1 MDMKDFLNVLASKE
15 PVPGGGGACGYVAA
29 VGMALG
35 NMVLSLTTGKKK
47 YAEYQEEIEELIVKA
62 GDITNRLYEC
72 MDKDAKAFKPLSE
85 AYGLPKDTEEQLEH
99 RNKVME
105 NALLIASEAPLSMM
119 ELIVEAIKLI
129 DRISVIGSRLAISD
143 AGVGIT
149 MCEAAMKGASL
160 NVFINTKLM
169 KDTETAEE
177 LNTRTDA
184 LLIEGNELADR
195 IYEEVVDAILNID
208 QINEEYKERYEEF
221 YKRFCC
227 YDDGNASKH
236 IVEEVFK

>member
-72 MDKDAKAFKPLSE
+72 MDKDAKAFKSLSE

-143 AGVGIT
+143 AGVGVQ
-149 MCEAAMKGASL
+149 MCKEALNGA
-160 NVFINTKLM
+160 
-169 KDTETAEE
+169 
-177 LNTRTDA
+177 
-184 LLIEGNELADR
+184 
-195 IYEEVVDAILNID
+195 
-208 QINEEYKERYEEF
+208 
-221 YKRFCC
+221 
-227 YDDGNASKH
+227 
-236 IVEEVFK
+236 

>member
-85 AYGLPKDTEEQLEH
+85 AYG
-99 RNKVME
+99 N
-105 NALLIASEAPLSMM
+105 S
-119 ELIVEAIKLI
+119 
-129 DRISVIGSRLAISD
+129 G
-143 AGVGIT
+143 
-149 MCEAAMKGASL
+149 KGATHPGPSPAPTRDKAL
-160 NVFINTKLM
+160 PF
-169 KDTETAEE
+169 AEI
-177 LNTRTDA
+177 RH
-184 LLIEGNELADR
+184 R
-195 IYEEVVDAILNID
+195 IKNL
-208 QINEEYKERYEEF
+208 
-221 YKRFCC
+221 
-227 YDDGNASKH
+227 GL
-236 IVEEVFK
+236 

>member
-129 DRISVIGSRLAISD
+129 DRISVIGSRIAISD
-143 AGVGIT
+143 AGVG
-149 MCEAAMKGASL
+149 AAFCKAALQGASL
-160 NVFINTKLM
+160 NVYINTKSM
-169 KDTETAEE
+169 ADREYAEE
-177 LNTRTDA
+177 LNRKADA
-184 LLIEGNELADR
+184 MLEKYTKIADDTFNSVLGR
-195 IYEEVVDAILNID
+195 L
-208 QINEEYKERYEEF
+208 K
-221 YKRFCC
+221 
-227 YDDGNASKH
+227 
-236 IVEEVFK
+236 

>member
-1 MDMKDFLNVLASKE
+1 MYLDMKDFLNVLASIE
-15 PVPGGGGACGYVAA
+15 PVTGGGGACGYVAA

-47 YAEYQEEIEELIVKA
+47 YAEYQEDIEELIVKA

-143 AGVGIT
+143 AGVGVQ
-149 MCEAAMKGASL
+149 MCKAALNGASL
-160 NVFINTKLM
+160 NVYINTKLM
-169 KDTETAEE
+169 KD
-177 LNTRTDA
+177 R
-184 LLIEGNELADR
+184 ELAEDMNFKADKMLAEAAQ
-195 IYEEVVDAILNID
+195 IEEETFGRVMDAV
-208 QINEEYKERYEEF
+208 RP
-221 YKRFCC
+221 
-227 YDDGNASKH
+227 
-236 IVEEVFK
+236 

>member
-169 KDTETAEE
+169 KD
-177 LNTRTDA
+177 R
-184 LLIEGNELADR
+184 ELAEDMNFKADKMLAEAAQ
-195 IYEEVVDAILNID
+195 IEEETFGRVMDAV
-208 QINEEYKERYEEF
+208 RP
-221 YKRFCC
+221 
-227 YDDGNASKH
+227 
-236 IVEEVFK
+236 

>member
-129 DRISVIGSRLAISD
+129 DRISVIGSRIAISD

-169 KDTETAEE
+169 KD
-177 LNTRTDA
+177 R
-184 LLIEGNELADR
+184 ELADDMNFKADKMLAEAAQ
-195 IYEEVVDAILNID
+195 IEEETFGRVMDAV
-208 QINEEYKERYEEF
+208 RP
-221 YKRFCC
+221 
-227 YDDGNASKH
+227 
-236 IVEEVFK
+236 

>member
-143 AGVGIT
+143 AGVG
-149 MCEAAMKGASL
+149 AAFCKAALKGASL
-160 NVFINTKLM
+160 NVYINTKSM
-169 KDTETAEE
+169 ADREYAEE
-177 LNTRTDA
+177 LNKKADA
-184 LLIEGNELADR
+184 MLEKYTKIADDTFNSVLGR
-195 IYEEVVDAILNID
+195 L
-208 QINEEYKERYEEF
+208 K
-221 YKRFCC
+221 
-227 YDDGNASKH
+227 
-236 IVEEVFK
+236 